1 MSICLTLVYTVR
13 KSIHEM
19 NIYSNRMYLPGGFKS
34 VIPNG
39 FIRNISSWEI
49 IANEYIS
56 PFSDPFEP
64 GICSLRCSGAVHK
77 SSNQYKMIEV
87 LIKMHMVSLVF

>member
-1 MSICLTLVYTVR
+1 MSICLTFVYTVR

-39 FIRNISSWEI
+39 LIRNISSWEI
-49 IANEYIS
+49 IANE
-56 PFSDPFEP
+56 
-64 GICSLRCSGAVHK
+64 
-77 SSNQYKMIEV
+77 
-87 LIKMHMVSLVF
+87 